1 MDDINVSILTVISH
15 YCFAKCYR
23 WGKLNKV
30 LCGLFLMTACKLT
43 IMSIT
48 FRLKNINEK
57 IKSQQE
63 SEQSI

>member
-1 MDDINVSILTVISH
+1 MAVSSQRSRTTVLQNVTIGGNST
-15 YCFAKCYR
+15 KCSVAR
-23 WGKLNKV
+23 SV
-30 LCGLFLMTACKLT
+30 LFLMTACKLT